1 MFKINSSSGGVRL
14 ILTDKKILI
23 TRPKEQGLDFAQKTK
38 LDMDS
43 FFFEPLIK
51 IKYLDVTLPDLD
63 LYDGVITTSNHAKKI
78 LPDNYPCY
86 DIGNYAPR
94 AKDLADKI
102 IRENRDKNLHL
113 LYIRGVDISFDMK
126 KALNQYHVDELI
138 NYKAIAVNGF
148 SNELIRAFKDG
159 DIKVITFF
167 SKRTA
172 EIFVK
177 LAIQHGIL
185 HYLNDI
191 KALCINN
198 GMVECLYPVF
208 GNNIEISNSPNARAM
223 AQLISDIQ
231 GVR

>member
-1 MFKINSSSGGVRL
+1 MTN
-14 ILTDKKILI
+14 KKIVI
-23 TRPKEQGLDFAQKTK
+23 TRPKEQGLNFARQTC

-63 LYDGVITTSNHAKKI
+63 LYDGVITTSIHAKAV

-113 LYIRGVDISFDMK
+113 LYIRGADISFDMK
-126 KALNQYHVDELI
+126 EALSQYQVDEII
-138 NYKAIAVNGF
+138 NYKALAVNGF
-148 SNELIRAFKDG
+148 SSELIQAFKSG
-159 DIKVITFF
+159 NIGAVTFF

-177 LAIQHGIL
+177 LAISQGVL
-185 HYLNDI
+185 HYLSDI
-191 KALCINN
+191 KALCISSS
-198 GMVECLYPVF
+198 MVECLHPVF
-208 GNNIEISNSPNARAM
+208 GNNIEVSNSPNARAM
-223 AQLISDIQ
+223 AQLVNYKKVLDNE
-231 GVR
+231 